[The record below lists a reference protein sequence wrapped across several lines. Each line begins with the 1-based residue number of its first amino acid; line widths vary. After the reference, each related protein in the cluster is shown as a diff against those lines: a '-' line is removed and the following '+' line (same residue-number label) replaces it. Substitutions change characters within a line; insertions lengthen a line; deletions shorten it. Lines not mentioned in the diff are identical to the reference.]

1 MERGYEERQLAD
13 RFSTYCDAIAAVS
26 LVNALAFFI
35 AIAEQEVRCSLV
47 DHRLLVVLGG
57 AAIQMAYM
65 AALVTFRRAEV
76 SLREASGTAVP
87 ALVGVFKR
95 RLHIARI
102 VLVALVTVLFV
113 FLAWHGLAGTC
124 DG

>member
-76 SLREASGTAVP
+76 ASVRRPEPPCRPWSASSSGDSTLR
-87 ALVGVFKR
+87 ALCSWR
-95 RLHIARI
+95 
-102 VLVALVTVLFV
+102 
-113 FLAWHGLAGTC
+113 W
-124 DG
+124 